1 MRTVVFCSRVG
12 TLHFVL
18 FFCLSL
24 TLWLKIASVRCR
36 EVEIQIIT
44 TERERE
50 GGRDS
55 GACSAHT
62 VQLSGHKVTTNPRGL
77 EVTAL
82 SSTHRHNRDDLWS
95 FRAGTGD
102 RLGSRGREWN
112 RYCVVWPPLA
122 APMRARGG
130 CSETSAALHAWQVDK
145 SWAQGRKVFHKIL
158 CF

>member
-1 MRTVVFCSRVG
+1 MKGYCIRGRTPEARLSEIAVGVFCSRVG

-82 SSTHRHNRDDLWS
+82 SSTHRHNRDDL
-95 FRAGTGD
+95 
-102 RLGSRGREWN
+102 
-112 RYCVVWPPLA
+112 
-122 APMRARGG
+122 
-130 CSETSAALHAWQVDK
+130 
-145 SWAQGRKVFHKIL
+145 
-158 CF
+158 

>member
-12 TLHFVL
+12 TLRFV
-18 FFCLSL
+18 FLSL
-24 TLWLKIASVRCR
+24 FDVVAKNSVRALPGGGD
-36 EVEIQIIT
+36 T
-44 TERERE
+44 NNNNWERGRE

-82 SSTHRHNRDDLWS
+82 SSTHRHNRDDFWS

-145 SWAQGRKVFHKIL
+145 SWAQGRKVFHKL
-158 CF
+158 FCF